1 MISHGNYRTVYANLK
16 DVYVEKGDEV
26 STKEVLGA
34 LLTSENGNVSE
45 AHLEIWKISKGNMD
59 TVDPSLW
66 IYR

>member
-26 STKEVLGA
+26 TTKEVLGA
-34 LLTSENGNVSE
+34 LLPSENGNFSE
-45 AHLEIWKISKGNMD
+45 AHLEIWKISTGNMD